1 MPPGVVGKAILFAP
15 HALAFPD
22 YGPWTDTLHRPPPL
36 TDLPDFADI
45 GKAEPLQG
53 IADRLPLRV
62 EDARLE
68 ADMNPRLH
76 RFATRTLLHQSW
88 RLEIDRPAF
97 GQDAETAG
105 HLPVALLDAAEI
117 LAEAV
122 LVHLLVGARV
132 P

>member
-1 MPPGVVGKAILFAP
+1 MKARVHISLKPGVLDPGPGGGRVGLGDLQFDQ
-15 HALAFPD
+15 LA
-22 YGPWTDTLHRPPPL
+22 
-36 TDLPDFADI
+36 LPDFADI

-88 RLEIDRPAF
+88 RLEIDRPAL
-97 GQDAETAG
+97 GQDTETAG
-105 HLPVALLDAAEI
+105 HLPVALLDPAEI

-122 LVHLLVGARV
+122 LVHLFVGARV